1 MMHTSRS
8 GRIISQIH
16 NDGLDGHANT
26 YVRQVCTSR
35 HTHTNRKQVDIR
47 RKGES
52 TMQFKAVHKDTYCR
66 IGTGRCLNSIL
77 ETGWHDM

>member
-1 MMHTSRS
+1 MMHTIRS

-35 HTHTNRKQVDIR
+35 HIHTNRKQVDIR
-47 RKGES
+47 RKG
-52 TMQFKAVHKDTYCR
+52 
-66 IGTGRCLNSIL
+66 
-77 ETGWHDM
+77 